1 MGMVR
6 VTLNGDETV
15 TEEGLKRMAAIR
27 DRPIDYSDIPEMTDK
42 EVEELRRQ
50 IAEGRRN
57 REMFSL
63 RLHNGTIE
71 WWRKN
76 IGAGYTTVMAQL
88 LDEARK
94 HPEWIEESLKS
105 R

>member
-6 VTLNGDETV
+6 FTLNGDETE
-15 TEEGLKRMAAIR
+15 TEEGLKRMAALK
-27 DRPIDYSDIPEMTDK
+27 DRPIDYSDIPETTDQEMEAVK
-42 EVEELRRQ
+42 RQ
-50 IAEGRRN
+50 IDEGRRN
-57 REMFSL
+57 MEMFSL
-63 RLHNGTIE
+63 RLYNGTVE

-94 HPEWIEESLKS
+94 HPGWIKKAIKS